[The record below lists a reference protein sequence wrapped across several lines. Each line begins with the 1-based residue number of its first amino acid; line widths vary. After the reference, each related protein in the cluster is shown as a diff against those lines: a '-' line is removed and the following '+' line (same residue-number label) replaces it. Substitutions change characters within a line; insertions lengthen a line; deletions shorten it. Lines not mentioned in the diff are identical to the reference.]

1 MDHRMALVL
10 IGALLSLTLLGG
22 WLPESKAAKG
32 EKVILVK
39 VSTSIDYWT
48 ADLLEEAIR
57 DVDSGKADT
66 LLITIDISDGYLYPS
81 IRIANLLS
89 SCKGRV
95 VGYVGPEGAAAF
107 SYGAYIAI
115 ATHILAM
122 NEGALIG
129 RGRATKDAQALGYL
143 METARDYAKS
153 NGRNALATERMIT
166 ENLEYSADEAYD
178 RNICELKV
186 KNFPALL
193 EALGLSDSNI
203 VEKRKPE
210 LGLDSENGYRLLRFV
225 AEPTT
230 MKYLFCLLGAL
241 VLFRLAFAFSR
252 SNSKSRN
259 STIHQAVLDLVKMEI
274 QDLSILGNYDRS
286 EFPAAYVTQLQ
297 TPANI
302 RGRGTSQKRLGP
314 PPVLRTESREVKET

>member
-1 MDHRMALVL
+1 LENRAPLVL
-10 IGALLSLTLLGG
+10 TCALLSLTLFGG
-22 WLPESKAAKG
+22 WLLQCKAAKG
-32 EKVILVK
+32 DRVILVK
-39 VSTSIDYWT
+39 ISNSIDYWT
-48 ADLLEEAIR
+48 ADLIEEAIR

-66 LLITIDISDGYLYPS
+66 LLITLDISDGYLYPS
-81 IRIANLLS
+81 IRIAKLLS

-115 ATHILAM
+115 AMHTLAM

-143 METARDYAKS
+143 LETARDYAKS
-153 NGRNALATERMIT
+153 KGRNALAAERMIT

-178 RNICELKV
+178 KNLCELKV

-193 EALGLSDSNI
+193 AALGLSDSSI
-203 VEKRKPE
+203 VEKRKTDSS
-210 LGLDSENGYRLLRFV
+210 LDSENGYRLLRLV

-230 MKYLFCLLGAL
+230 VKYLFCLLAAL

-252 SNSKSRN
+252 HHSKS
-259 STIHQAVLDLVKMEI
+259 TTDMIHQTMLDLVKMEM
-274 QDLSILGNYDRS
+274 QDLSILSNYGRS
-286 EFPAAYVTQLQ
+286 EFPATYVTRLH
-297 TPANI
+297 TPTDI
-302 RGRGTSQKRLGP
+302 RGRAKSQKSLGH
-314 PPVLRTESREVKET
+314 LEC